1 MSKKVDQ
8 KCLEKQCLQ
17 TLLFGSNGVIAARL
31 KSDLQHAF
39 YLFSS
44 GFVKM
49 DERKHRENRAYYHS
63 KT

>member
-1 MSKKVDQ
+1 MPKKVDQ
-8 KCLEKQCLQ
+8 KCLEKQCHQ
-17 TLLFGSNGVIAARL
+17 TLLFGNNGVIAARL

-49 DERKHRENRAYYHS
+49 G
-63 KT
+63 